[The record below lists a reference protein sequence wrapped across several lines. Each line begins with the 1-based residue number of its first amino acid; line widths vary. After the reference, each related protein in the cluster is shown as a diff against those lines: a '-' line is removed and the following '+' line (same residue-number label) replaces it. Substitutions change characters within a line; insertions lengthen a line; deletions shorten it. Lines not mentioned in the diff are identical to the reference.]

1 MKQAN
6 IKIDKAKK
14 IRLDKLKSAL
24 SQNEMIECKQ
34 ELAKDPKPLRVF
46 VSPNTTD
53 FSGVVDTLKEKTKY
67 RDLIDESINIP
78 VRIMDNHFYKDTYA
92 YMKQLKTL
100 TFDRHN
106 FNKTHKAT
114 IYLCNELVNALLDYD
129 THYTILK
136 MNAFYHTL
144 KKYIYCVKHTTLKT
158 TNHYKVSRYIDLINF
173 ESIELINP
181 SNYITDSINSKKTI
195 SNKKVHQSILLYPF
209 QVALPTNKDTTFK
222 KEMYEIETNYTIGI
236 DFACDWLYYN
246 TSNTIL
252 RMRIKHIITLTNA
265 YTKLP
270 FKDLLVLTFMR
281 TLVFNNNETKTTILN
296 TNYIALLETEIID
309 KQFSNIKDT
318 NPTTPCF
325 FRTMKHSKLVPS
337 CVVPIITPKETKQR
351 IKYSSKYKNVE
362 LTESVYTKDE
372 NFDKYVNHN
381 CIKHKTSLAE
391 TDDEKIK
398 IINEVLNETTD
409 SIDKETLFYTISED
423 NKSYSFRNQV
433 VSNYIKNLLDAKHLS
448 PSEIDQLFNPKAKCE
463 PQKITDTS
471 NQVITIETTFKT
483 ESSSD
488 EEDEE
493 PPQDTLTYSENGV
506 SHSPTSFNHKERSLR
521 VCDASHFS
529 LIFEYNKYYD
539 FSNCKESIEQS
550 FINKYNS
557 SSKLKE
563 LCDDYSIIKVIKPIN
578 KTYTNQTYFNFIL
591 TTFNHSIISA
601 QYHAYITDG
610 VISSI
615 TQITNIL

>member
-1 MKQAN
+1 MKNAIVKLNKQ
-6 IKIDKAKK
+6 KK
-14 IRLDKLKSAL
+14 EKLDIFKSAL
-24 SQNEMIECKQ
+24 SQDEMLECKQ
-34 ELAKDPKPLRVF
+34 ELLQEQKSLRVV
-46 VSPNTTD
+46 VSPDTTD
-53 FSGVVDTLKEKTKY
+53 FSGVIDTIKEKTKY
-67 RDLIDESINIP
+67 RDLIDESVNIP
-78 VRIMDNHFYKDTYA
+78 SRIMDNHFYKDTYA
-92 YMKQLKTL
+92 YMRQLKSL

-106 FNKTHKAT
+106 FNKSNKAT
-114 IYLCNELVNALLDYD
+114 IYLCEEIVNALIDYD

-144 KKYIYCVKHTTLKT
+144 KKYIYCIKHRTLKT

-181 SNYITDSINSKKTI
+181 SRYITDSINSK
-195 SNKKVHQSILLYPF
+195 SESHFALGKKVHQSILLYPF
-209 QVALPTNKDTTFK
+209 QVALPTNKETTFK
-222 KEMYEIETNYTIGI
+222 KELYELETNYTIGN

-246 TSNTIL
+246 TSKTIL

-270 FKDLLVLTFMR
+270 FKDLLVLAFMR
-281 TLVFNNNETKTTILN
+281 TLVFNNSETKTAILN

-309 KQFSNIKDT
+309 KQYSNIKDT
-318 NPTTPCF
+318 NQITPCF

-337 CVVPIITPKETKQR
+337 TIVPIITPKETKQR

-362 LTESVYTKDE
+362 VSELVYKKDE
-372 NFDKYVNHN
+372 NFDNFVNHN
-381 CIKHKTSLAE
+381 CIKHRTSLAE

-409 SIDKETLFYTISED
+409 NIDKETLFYTISDD

-433 VSNYIKNLLDAKHLS
+433 VNNYLKNLLDAKHLS
-448 PSEIDQLFNPKAKCE
+448 PNEIDELFNPRQISK
-463 PQKITDTS
+463 PQKQTPLNETERSLRVCDAS
-471 NQVITIETTFKT
+471 HFETTFNT

-493 PPQDTLTYSENGV
+493 PPQDTLTYTNKQDSI
-506 SHSPTSFNHKERSLR
+506 PTQ
-521 VCDASHFS
+521 FS

-539 FSNCKESIEQS
+539 FSNCKELIEQS
-550 FINKYNS
+550 FISKYNS

-578 KTYTNQTYFNFIL
+578 KTYTNQTYYNFIL

-601 QYHAYITDG
+601 QHHAYITDG